1 MATNIDNNKIF
12 QIILIV
18 LAGCILFALISYY
31 NTKQSNVQHNEQFYQ
46 QLQQEQISQTSPQ
59 YSRQYQPPAYPMPSG
74 PSAPDYSNQE
84 FKDAQGYSNQ
94 EFGSTQGVDTCSD
107 QEVNPLVIM
116 NKQNTDA
123 VKPAD
128 DSPVPAYRSVDY
140 NTNLPADCFPKD
152 RLTADDLLP
161 ADAAN
166 SKWAQVNPAGQG
178 DVSNQNFLTS
188 GWAIGINT
196 VSGSLR
202 NANLQL
208 RSEPPNPRVNTWPIM
223 QSTISPDVMRKSLS
237 IGEDY

>member
-1 MATNIDNNKIF
+1 MASNIDNNMIF
-12 QIILIV
+12 KIILIV

-31 NTKQSNVQHNEQFYQ
+31 NTKQANVQHNEQFYQ
-46 QLQQEQISQTSPQ
+46 QLQQESPTQSSPQ

-74 PSAPDYSNQE
+74 PAAPDFSNQE
-84 FKDAQGYSNQ
+84 FSGSQGIDSFPEQ
-94 EFGSTQGVDTCSD
+94 D
-107 QEVNPLVIM
+107 QVNPLVIM

-128 DSPVPAYRSVDY
+128 DTPVPAYRQVDY

-152 RLTADDLLP
+152 RLTAEDLLP

-208 RSEPPNPRVNTWPIM
+208 RSEPPNPRSNWPIM
-223 QSTISPDVMRKSLS
+223 NSTIVSDAVLRRPLEIS
-237 IGEDY
+237 GDY